1 MGCPVFLPTKD
12 SKSREQL
19 PWKASLLGKP
29 ACDSAWRAPLAGWK
43 CELIRWISGLRGLSV
58 CFAAAA
64 RVPWESQI
72 WKRANFD
79 KSRAETLSSLQYSF
93 IPLPACKSS
102 ALVFGWKGIFCLCR
116 NYLFSAL
123 LGKQWRSSLLYSGK
137 RKSQTKQSWSG
148 WRSLLVRL
156 ERNSVCFCGFSPLW
170 RTTTL

>member
-1 MGCPVFLPTKD
+1 MGSPVFLPPKD

-19 PWKASLLGKP
+19 PRKASLLGKP

-64 RVPWESQI
+64 RVPWESRI
-72 WKRANFD
+72 RKRANFD

-102 ALVFGWKGIFCLCR
+102 ALVFGWKGIFLPLQKLPFFCSPWEAVKIIFVVFWKERIPDKAKGL
-116 NYLFSAL
+116 
-123 LGKQWRSSLLYSGK
+123 KE
-137 RKSQTKQSWSG
+137 
-148 WRSLLVRL
+148 LV
-156 ERNSVCFCGFSPLW
+156 EGVS
-170 RTTTL
+170 